1 MYCLKGIKAFIPSGE
16 EDPVIQSMG
25 LKLEYKTRRFV
36 TDDTQELHF
45 RIEIQNKVYKR
56 EVAALDKEI
65 GRLEKILSDPLE
77 SSTSSGSANWRKVTV
92 LLSFGLGIIER
103 LHKITKLTCFS
114 LPMRCSDQFSN
125 QSEKIT
131 DMKVMQAYMYACIG
145 HRRTQWNTLWQQW
158 TSTG

>member
-1 MYCLKGIKAFIPSGE
+1 MSTKKLCKKKKYVQKKRLNAIYITGE

-45 RIEIQNKVYKR
+45 RIEIQNKVFRR

-92 LLSFGLGIIER
+92 HFNCSLVITER
-103 LHKITKLTCFS
+103 LQNYLH
-114 LPMRCSDQFSN
+114 MR
-125 QSEKIT
+125 
-131 DMKVMQAYMYACIG
+131 
-145 HRRTQWNTLWQQW
+145 
-158 TSTG
+158 